1 MLYSMISINPRN
13 ITNDLKKVRAF
24 SSMVEKKLS
33 KSDRTQENKIEKLSF
48 EQLQDLNQLTSAA
61 EYILSKYENNK
72 EVYLLLKDFVDMIK
86 NSTASMDILNDQ
98 IRELVVSA
106 EITISKIKTIQ
117 GDVSENYSLIPSND
131 EENVKNIAIQPKTST
146 NYLTKSTTAV
156 YT

>member
-1 MLYSMISINPRN
+1 MISINRRN

-24 SSMVEKKLS
+24 SSMVKKKLS
-33 KSDRTQENKIEKLSF
+33 ESDKTQEHKIEMLSF
-48 EQLQDLNQLTSAA
+48 EQLQDLNQLTSVV

-72 EVYLLLKDFVDMIK
+72 EVYLLLKDFVDMIN

-98 IRELVVSA
+98 IGELIVSA
-106 EITISKIKTIQ
+106 EITISRIKTIQ
-117 GDVSENYSLIPSND
+117 GNVSENYSLIPSND
-131 EENVKNIAIQPKTST
+131 IENEKNTAIPPKTST

>member
-1 MLYSMISINPRN
+1 MISISSRN
-13 ITNDLKKVRAF
+13 ITNDLKKVRTF
-24 SSMVEKKLS
+24 SSIVEQKLS
-33 KSDRTQENKIEKLSF
+33 KFYKTQEHKIEMLSF

-72 EVYLLLKDFVDMIK
+72 EVYLLLKDFVDMLN
-86 NSTASMDILNDQ
+86 NSTASMDILTDQ

-106 EITISKIKTIQ
+106 EITISRIKTIQ
-117 GDVSENYSLIPSND
+117 GDVSENYSLTPPND
-131 EENVKNIAIQPKTST
+131 VENGKKIAISHKTST

>member
-1 MLYSMISINPRN
+1 MISISSRN
-13 ITNDLKKVRAF
+13 ITNDLKKVRTF
-24 SSMVEKKLS
+24 SSIVEQKLS
-33 KSDRTQENKIEKLSF
+33 KFDKTQEHKIEMLSF

-72 EVYLLLKDFVDMIK
+72 EVYLLLKDFVDMLN

-106 EITISKIKTIQ
+106 EITISRIKTIQ
-117 GDVSENYSLIPSND
+117 GDVSENYSLTTPND
-131 EENVKNIAIQPKTST
+131 VENGKKIAISHKTST

>member
-1 MLYSMISINPRN
+1 MISINPRN
-13 ITNDLKKVRAF
+13 ITNDLKKVRVF
-24 SSMVEKKLS
+24 SSIIEKKLS
-33 KSDRTQENKIEKLSF
+33 KSDKIQEHKIEMLSF

-72 EVYLLLKDFVDMIK
+72 EVYLLLKDFVDMID

-98 IRELVVSA
+98 IRELIVSA
-106 EITISKIKTIQ
+106 EMTISRIKTIQ
-117 GDVSENYSLIPSND
+117 GDVSENYSLIPTND
-131 EENVKNIAIQPKTST
+131 VENGKKIDIQPKTST

>member
-1 MLYSMISINPRN
+1 MISINPRN

-33 KSDRTQENKIEKLSF
+33 ISDKTQEHKIENLSF
-48 EQLQDLNQLTSAA
+48 EQLQDLNQLTSVA

-72 EVYLLLKDFVDMIK
+72 EVYLLLKDFVDMIN
-86 NSTASMDILNDQ
+86 NSTESMDILNDQ

-131 EENVKNIAIQPKTST
+131 EENGKNIAIQPKTST
-146 NYLTKSTTAV
+146 NYLTKSATAV